1 MESAIAELNAKT
13 STKELERELIKSFAG
28 NYRVSF
34 KFAETFAPNNDY
46 EYHERHFSQ
55 AKEIAFILEETED
68 KISIQHVLTVGKH
81 VIKHWRQDWVYE
93 NREILALVKDHEWKK
108 ITLTEEEAKGT
119 WTQKVFQV
127 DDCPRYEGYGT
138 WVHVDGRHFWESTAD
153 AALPRREISKRQ
165 DYNVLKRNSH
175 IEVFNDGRWMIE
187 QDNEKILRDDNNN
200 DTLICLEKGLE
211 EFTPKSY
218 DASETLAWWDNKAAF
233 WTEVRNIWAGI
244 IANNK
249 VVNVSDDEGLY
260 TAQFELAEQF
270 TGDKFNA
277 EEAQT
282 AIKDLLKK
290 HVEGYNG

>member
-1 MESAIAELNAKT
+1 MESVVADTQT

-34 KFAETFAPNNDY
+34 KFAETFAPDRNY
-46 EYHERHFSQ
+46 EYHDRHFSQ

-68 KISIQHVLTVGKH
+68 KISIQHILTVGNH

-93 NREILALVKDHEWKK
+93 NREVLALVKNHKWEKT
-108 ITLTEEEAKGT
+108 ILTEEEAKGT

-138 WVHVDGRHFWESTAD
+138 WVHVDGRHYWESTAD
-153 AALPRREISKRQ
+153 AALPRREITKRS
-165 DYNVLKRNSH
+165 DYNVLKRHSH
-175 IEVFNDGRWMIE
+175 VEIFPNGGWMIE
-187 QDNEKILRDDNNN
+187 QDNEKILRNDNNE

-218 DASETLAWWDNKAAF
+218 DASETMAWWNEKAAF
-233 WTEVRNIWAGI
+233 WAEVRQIWAGI
-244 IANNK
+244 IADNDVIN
-249 VVNVSDDEGLY
+249 VNDDEGLY
-260 TAQFELAEQF
+260 TAQFALAEEF

-277 EEAQT
+277 TEAQT
-282 AIKDLLKK
+282 AIKALLKK
-290 HVEGYNG
+290 HVESYNG